1 MDRRGCGRVRR
12 VRTSEMSV
20 VVVVQQTSGGSRLG
34 STAAATPSGAA
45 EVMLALGL
53 DSGSGE
59 VVRGRRVVMRVLL
72 GGKKDR
78 IGSTVV
84 LVERT
89 QRIVATATA
98 ADFVPDLLRDRL
110 GALHAQHSSI
120 VRLGGAPA
128 TRLVLVL
135 CVFVCMYEICSMNV
149 MMVSCTDHTNTQ
161 INEREMRTPEMILPK
176 RKNRKERNNI
186 SWVLV
191 MISK

>member
-1 MDRRGCGRVRR
+1 
-12 VRTSEMSV
+12 MS
-20 VVVVQQTSGGSRLG
+20 VVVQQTSGGSRLG
-34 STAAATPSGAA
+34 SSAAAAATPSGAA

-53 DSGSGE
+53 GS
-59 VVRGRRVVMRVLL
+59 VRGRRVVMRVLL

-110 GALHAQHSSI
+110 GALHAQHSPI

-135 CVFVCMYEICSMNV
+135 CVCLFVCMKFV
-149 MMVSCTDHTNTQ
+149 Q
-161 INEREMRTPEMILPK
+161 
-176 RKNRKERNNI
+176 
-186 SWVLV
+186 
-191 MISK
+191 

>member
-110 GALHAQHSSI
+110 GALHAQHSPI

-161 INEREMRTPEMILPK
+161 INERDENTRDDFAEEKEQERTKQHIMGVS
-176 RKNRKERNNI
+176 ND
-186 SWVLV
+186 
-191 MISK
+191 